1 MIRSVRFKQDDAA
14 IGRRRIEDDGQSCAG
29 LVRVGGTDACPA
41 RTTAFGALDGIG
53 DEDRICGHDIRSVT
67 KPGAQVKRAPVRLG
81 RRLWLRRGVETRLTR
96 IAHFPVATHAPPSE

>member
-1 MIRSVRFKQDDAA
+1 
-14 IGRRRIEDDGQSCAG
+14 
-29 LVRVGGTDACPA
+29 
-41 RTTAFGALDGIG
+41 
-53 DEDRICGHDIRSVT
+53 VT